1 MEAGI
6 AWLEDFPA
14 FVEQVLEWLPEDLQT
29 PPETLEVA
37 LPDYSETLRPTY
49 VVADP
54 DSKNWVLLIQ
64 TVKPGLL
71 LDEINSEAQTGQGW
85 KASIQAK
92 FERLLRETE
101 IPIGLLCNG
110 MEIRLVYAPRGESS
124 GHLTFPVQAMTEVPG
139 RLILAALEMLIGND
153 RFFNVPSDRRLPKI
167 LSDSRNYQAEV
178 STQLASQ
185 VLDALWELL
194 RGFQSADAAVEG
206 KLLRE
211 LAETDS
217 QHIYGGLITTLMRL
231 VFLLYAEDEGLMP
244 DDAIYQRNY
253 AISGLYEKLRED
265 AGLYPDTMD
274 QRYGAWAT
282 LLSLF
287 RLVYDGGGATQE
299 YLPARHGQLFDPD
312 EFPFLEGRPRDTR
325 FQTYGEIKVPRI
337 PDGIIYR
344 ILDKLLILKGER
356 LSYRALDVEQIGSVY
371 EAIMG
376 YEVEVALGLSIAVK
390 PKDVV
395 VNVEALLNTKA
406 KDRAKQLQDE
416 AECKLT
422 GKASTTLKEAK
433 TPEEIVAALDRKVSS
448 RTPNL
453 LPQGS
458 LYLQP
463 GEERRRTGSHYT
475 PRKLTQPIV
484 ETTLRPVLESLGE
497 HPTAEQILG
506 LKVCD
511 LAMGSA
517 AFLVEV
523 CRQLAEKLVAAW
535 DYHGNMG
542 EYFALTPSALSPNSS
557 PMLGEGDKNTPAPF
571 SQFGNMT
578 LSPNPSPM
586 LGEGDKKT
594 PAPPAPF
601 SQFGRRAG
609 DEGQTLTTAEG
620 ETNRWEVPQA
630 LRQKMIEIARDFRK
644 TPTRSEDILWQAL
657 RGRKLDG
664 RKFRRQQPIGNFIVD
679 FFCASERLIVEVD
692 GGIHNTQQELDRQ
705 RQELLESLGL
715 RFVRVS
721 SEMVENNLPAAL
733 NAIQAGFLALS
744 PNPSP
749 MLGEGDKNT
758 PAPPAP
764 FSQTGGRAGDG
775 GQSAIEPLL
784 LARRLVAQRCLYGVD
799 KNPFA
804 VNLAKL
810 SLWLVTLA
818 KDMPFTFV
826 DHALKC
832 GDSLVGLTQQEIGD
846 FVKDPISD
854 LPLMKLLQEQVGR
867 AKSLRSQIQAL
878 DTRSDTD
885 TENKLT
891 QLQRADHELEDLRLV
906 GDIAIAAFFDSVGKS
921 KKDSQELQESY
932 KSTVRA
938 WRQGKYNPDAENSPR
953 LQSISESL
961 RNQGKGI
968 MPFNWEVEFP
978 EVFDR
983 QNSGFDAIIG
993 NPPFLGGKKVS
1004 TNFGD
1009 AYKEWLLIVNPEFH
1023 GNSDIV
1029 SHFFRRAFT
1038 IIRKQGTLG
1047 LIATNTIAQGDTRSS
1062 GLRFICNNGG
1072 TIYNAQKRV
1081 KWPGLAAVII
1091 SVINI
1096 IKGEYAQPKN
1106 LNGRLEDKITAFL
1119 FPKGGNEDPKI
1130 LLANANKSFQGSIV
1144 LGTGF
1149 TFDDT
1154 NSEATSIEEMHR
1166 LIEKDPRNTERIFP
1180 YIGGEEVNKSPTHS
1194 HYRYIINFG
1203 EMSEDEARQW
1213 PDLME
1218 IVKEKVKPQRDKIIE
1233 RGKQIHEYDY
1243 WKFWDKRTET
1253 YKAIAKLDRVLVSNC
1268 GASKHISFSF
1278 QPSRMV
1284 FANTL
1289 AIFSFEEYSTFAIL
1303 QSTIHE
1309 IWARFFGS
1317 SLEDRLRYTPSD
1329 CFETFPFPLIPDP
1342 SPTREAGSQKIDISP
1357 ASILEEEN
1365 SQKTNI
1371 SPSPKLGEKPGER
1384 VVEVSPPSPT
1394 LPPVWEKGAGVE
1406 LSPSPSMGEGLGE
1419 RVFGSSPPSPTLPPD
1434 WEKGAGVELSPSPSM
1449 GEGLGERVVEVSP
1462 PSPTL
1467 PPVWEKG
1474 AGVFLSPSPSMGE
1487 GLGVRET
1494 LETIGKEYYEY
1505 RAQLMLRNNQG
1516 LTDTYNRFHNPQEN
1530 HPDILKLRQLH
1541 TQMDLAVLKAYGWED
1556 LDTTCGFA
1564 LDYLDLDEDND
1575 IPPEAQDR
1583 IASGDYFFPTAE
1595 EAMHFESLIST
1606 GKRKLPWRYRWC
1618 ETTHDEVLA
1627 RLLDLNQSRYEEEIL
1642 GGKTKTN
1649 NSRSRGH
1656 PKSKGK
1662 SSANTPTIPGI
1673 L

>member
-1 MEAGI
+1 MLPDLGRRPNDKLDQLLIEMSTDRELYQHKEWLGLLQPVGLVVSPIALNKNQVQVNRNRAIELQPRLQAVVSTSGIPGGIEAGI
-6 AWLEDFPA
+6 ARLEDFPA
-14 FVEQVLEWLPEDLQT
+14 FAEQVLEWLPEDLQT

-71 LDEINSEAQTGQGW
+71 LDEINPEAQTGQGW

-124 GHLTFPVQAMTEVPG
+124 GHLTFPVQAMTEVAG

-153 RFFNVPSDRRLPKI
+153 RLFNVPSDRRLPKI

-206 KLLRE
+206 KLLQE

-312 EFPFLEGRPRDTR
+312 EFPFLEARPKDTQ

-395 VNVEALLNTKA
+395 VNVEALLSTKA

-542 EYFALTPSALSPNSS
+542 EYFALTPSALSPN
-557 PMLGEGDKNTPAPF
+557 
-571 SQFGNMT
+571 
-578 LSPNPSPM
+578 PSPM
-586 LGEGDKKT
+586 LGEGD
-594 PAPPAPF
+594 
-601 SQFGRRAG
+601 
-609 DEGQTLTTAEG
+609 
-620 ETNRWEVPQA
+620 
-630 LRQKMIEIARDFRK
+630 RK
-644 TPTRSEDILWQAL
+644 TPT
-657 RGRKLDG
+657 
-664 RKFRRQQPIGNFIVD
+664 
-679 FFCASERLIVEVD
+679 
-692 GGIHNTQQELDRQ
+692 
-705 RQELLESLGL
+705 
-715 RFVRVS
+715 
-721 SEMVENNLPAAL
+721 
-733 NAIQAGFLALS
+733 
-744 PNPSP
+744 
-749 MLGEGDKNT
+749 
-758 PAPPAP
+758 PPAP
-764 FSQTGGRAGDG
+764 FSQTGGRVGDG

-846 FVKDPISD
+846 FGKDPIAD
-854 LPLMKLLQEQVGR
+854 LPLMKLLQEKVDR

-953 LQSISESL
+953 LQSISETL

-968 MPFNWEVEFP
+968 MPFNWEIEFP
-978 EVFDR
+978 EVFADDR
-983 QNSGFDAIIG
+983 KNPGFDAIIG
-993 NPPFLGGKKVS
+993 NPPFAGKN
-1004 TNFGD
+1004 TMINAHPEGYLD
-1009 AYKEWLLIVNPEFH
+1009 WLKIVHPESH

-1062 GLRFICNNGG
+1062 GLRFICSNGG

-1081 KWPGLAAVII
+1081 KWPGIAAVVI
-1091 SVINI
+1091 SIINI
-1096 IKGEYAQPKN
+1096 FKGEYTQPKN

-1119 FPKGGNEDPKI
+1119 FGKGGNDDPKV
-1130 LLANANKSFQGSIV
+1130 LLANANKGFVGSYV
-1144 LGTGF
+1144 LGMGF
-1149 TFDDT
+1149 TFDDS
-1154 NSEATSIEEMHR
+1154 NPEATSIEEMHR
-1166 LIEKDPRNTERIFP
+1166 LIEKDPRNAERIFP
-1180 YIGGEEVNKSPTHS
+1180 YIGGEEVNSSPTHS
-1194 HYRYIINFG
+1194 HHRYVIDFFDK
-1203 EMSEDEARQW
+1203 SEEESWQW
-1213 PDLME
+1213 PDLMQ
-1218 IVKEKVKPQRDKIIE
+1218 IVKDKVKPIRDV
-1233 RGKQIHEYDY
+1233 Q
-1243 WKFWDKRTET
+1243 KRDALREKWWQ
-1253 YKAIAKLDRVLVSNC
+1253 YAEKRPGLFKAIAKLDRVLVISAQAYTHFVLAFLPSNRV
-1268 GASKHISFSF
+1268 FSHALC
-1278 QPSRMV
+1278 V
-1284 FANTL
+1284 I
-1289 AIFSFEEYSTFAIL
+1289 AIESYSDFCTL
-1303 QSTIHE
+1303 QSRVKE
-1309 IWARFFGS
+1309 IWARFFSGTAMDLS
-1317 SLEDRLRYTPSD
+1317 RYNPSD

-1342 SPTREAGSQKIDISP
+1342 SPTKEEESQKIDISP

-1365 SQKTNI
+1365 SQKTN
-1371 SPSPKLGEKPGER
+1371 
-1384 VVEVSPPSPT
+1384 T
-1394 LPPVWEKGAGVE
+1394 
-1406 LSPSPSMGEGLGE
+1406 
-1419 RVFGSSPPSPTLPPD
+1419 
-1434 WEKGAGVELSPSPSM
+1434 
-1449 GEGLGERVVEVSP
+1449 
-1462 PSPTL
+1462 
-1467 PPVWEKG
+1467 
-1474 AGVFLSPSPSMGE
+1474 SPSPSMGE

-1505 RAQLMLRNNQG
+1505 RAQLMIRNNQG

-1606 GKRKLPWRYRWC
+1606 GRRKLPWRYRWC

-1642 GGKTKTN
+1642 GGKTKAN
-1649 NSRSRGH
+1649 NSRSRGE
-1656 PKSKGK
+1656 PKSRRK

>member
-1 MEAGI
+1 
-6 AWLEDFPA
+6 
-14 FVEQVLEWLPEDLQT
+14 
-29 PPETLEVA
+29 
-37 LPDYSETLRPTY
+37 
-49 VVADP
+49 
-54 DSKNWVLLIQ
+54 
-64 TVKPGLL
+64 
-71 LDEINSEAQTGQGW
+71 
-85 KASIQAK
+85 
-92 FERLLRETE
+92 
-101 IPIGLLCNG
+101 
-110 MEIRLVYAPRGESS
+110 
-124 GHLTFPVQAMTEVPG
+124 
-139 RLILAALEMLIGND
+139 
-153 RFFNVPSDRRLPKI
+153 
-167 LSDSRNYQAEV
+167 
-178 STQLASQ
+178 
-185 VLDALWELL
+185 
-194 RGFQSADAAVEG
+194 
-206 KLLRE
+206 
-211 LAETDS
+211 
-217 QHIYGGLITTLMRL
+217 
-231 VFLLYAEDEGLMP
+231 
-244 DDAIYQRNY
+244 
-253 AISGLYEKLRED
+253 
-265 AGLYPDTMD
+265 
-274 QRYGAWAT
+274 
-282 LLSLF
+282 
-287 RLVYDGGGATQE
+287 
-299 YLPARHGQLFDPD
+299 
-312 EFPFLEGRPRDTR
+312 
-325 FQTYGEIKVPRI
+325 
-337 PDGIIYR
+337 
-344 ILDKLLILKGER
+344 
-356 LSYRALDVEQIGSVY
+356 
-371 EAIMG
+371 
-376 YEVEVALGLSIAVK
+376 
-390 PKDVV
+390 
-395 VNVEALLNTKA
+395 
-406 KDRAKQLQDE
+406 
-416 AECKLT
+416 
-422 GKASTTLKEAK
+422 
-433 TPEEIVAALDRKVSS
+433 
-448 RTPNL
+448 
-453 LPQGS
+453 
-458 LYLQP
+458 
-463 GEERRRTGSHYT
+463 
-475 PRKLTQPIV
+475 
-484 ETTLRPVLESLGE
+484 
-497 HPTAEQILG
+497 
-506 LKVCD
+506 
-511 LAMGSA
+511 
-517 AFLVEV
+517 
-523 CRQLAEKLVAAW
+523 
-535 DYHGNMG
+535 
-542 EYFALTPSALSPNSS
+542 
-557 PMLGEGDKNTPAPF
+557 MLGEGDRNTPAPF

-586 LGEGDKKT
+586 LGEGDKNT

-630 LRQKMIEIARDFRK
+630 LRQKMVEIARDFRK

-749 MLGEGDKNT
+749 TLGEGDKNT

-938 WRQGKYNPDAENSPR
+938 WRQGKYNPDADNSPR
-953 LQSISESL
+953 LLSISETL

-978 EVFDR
+978 EVFDHDR
-983 QNSGFDAIIG
+983 KNPGFDVIIG
-993 NPPFLGGKKVS
+993 NPPFAGKN
-1004 TNFGD
+1004 TTINAHPEGYLD
-1009 AYKEWLLIVNPEFH
+1009 WLKIVHPESH

-1029 SHFFRRAFT
+1029 AHFFRRAFT
-1038 IIRKQGTLG
+1038 IIRKQGTIG

-1081 KWPGLAAVII
+1081 KWPGIAAVVI
-1091 SVINI
+1091 SIINI
-1096 IKGEYAQPKN
+1096 IKGNYAQPKN

-1119 FPKGGNEDPKI
+1119 FGKGGNDDPKV
-1130 LLANANKSFQGSIV
+1130 LLANTNKSFVGSYV
-1144 LGTGF
+1144 LGMGF
-1149 TFDDT
+1149 TFDDS
-1154 NSEATSIEEMHR
+1154 NPEATSIEEMHR
-1166 LIEKDPRNTERIFP
+1166 LIEKDPRNAERIFP
-1180 YIGGEEVNKSPTHS
+1180 YIGGEEVNSSPTHS
-1194 HYRYIINFG
+1194 HHRYVIDFFDK
-1203 EMSEDEARQW
+1203 SEEESGQW
-1213 PDLME
+1213 PDLMQ
-1218 IVKEKVKPQRDKIIE
+1218 IVKDKVKPIRDV
-1233 RGKQIHEYDY
+1233 Q
-1243 WKFWDKRTET
+1243 KRDALREKWWQ
-1253 YKAIAKLDRVLVSNC
+1253 YAEKRPGLVKAIAKLDRVLVISAQAYTHFSLAFLPSNRV
-1268 GASKHISFSF
+1268 FSHALC
-1278 QPSRMV
+1278 V
-1284 FANTL
+1284 I
-1289 AIFSFEEYSTFAIL
+1289 AIESYSDFCTL
-1303 QSTIHE
+1303 QSRVKE
-1309 IWARFFGS
+1309 IWARFFSGTAMDLS
-1317 SLEDRLRYTPSD
+1317 RYNPSD

-1371 SPSPKLGEKPGER
+1371 SPSPKLGEELGER

-1406 LSPSPSMGEGLGE
+1406 LSPSPSMGEGLG
-1419 RVFGSSPPSPTLPPD
+1419 
-1434 WEKGAGVELSPSPSM
+1434 
-1449 GEGLGERVVEVSP
+1449 
-1462 PSPTL
+1462 
-1467 PPVWEKG
+1467 
-1474 AGVFLSPSPSMGE
+1474 
-1487 GLGVRET
+1487 VRET

-1505 RAQLMLRNNQG
+1505 RAELMIRNNQG

-1595 EAMHFESLIST
+1595 EAMHFDSLIST
-1606 GKRKLPWRYRWC
+1606 GRRKLPWRYRWC

-1642 GGKTKTN
+1642 GGKTKANT
-1649 NSRSRGH
+1649 SRSRGE
-1656 PKSKGK
+1656 PKSRRK